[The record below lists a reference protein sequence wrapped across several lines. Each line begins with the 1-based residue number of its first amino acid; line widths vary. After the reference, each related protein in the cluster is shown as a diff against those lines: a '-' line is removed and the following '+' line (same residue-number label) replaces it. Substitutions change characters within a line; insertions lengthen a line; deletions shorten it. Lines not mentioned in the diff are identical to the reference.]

1 MIEPKQQK
9 VLVADDSPLAR
20 ELIVEMLSD
29 LEIEVVSAES
39 GEEAIEHFL
48 KNQFALVLLDV
59 LMGGIS
65 GFETAA
71 RIRALDHD
79 NNEVP
84 IIFVTATNTDATN
97 IFEGY
102 EAGAVDYLL
111 KPVDKQTLRSKVS
124 VFCRLHAQRDVI
136 QGPVG

>member
-39 GEEAIEHFL
+39 GEEAIEHSL

-79 NNEVP
+79 NNDVP
-84 IIFVTATNTDATN
+84 II
-97 IFEGY
+97 
-102 EAGAVDYLL
+102 L
-111 KPVDKQTLRSKVS
+111 
-124 VFCRLHAQRDVI
+124 
-136 QGPVG
+136 